1 MSYILHHFVLIW
13 SASVLTKTF
22 ENPGFFELGVEKFFK
37 DSIHRAS
44 FWHYTCSFRGQSW
57 PKWRCHTRQKF
68 SSQCQHKFL
77 WRKSI
82 SSFDT
87 SASRLYLCFFWRIK
101 RLDGNQVHPVI
112 WLSRKKNYQLFP
124 KFCRL
129 KNKFQ
134 TSCWEGTLE
143 SPCQNYKIRQFTFLL
158 SNQCS
163 GGQPEGWK
171 EKKFE
176 QGKIKCKISFRF
188 VQHFDLCT
196 VSLHSLNT
204 IAAL

>member
-1 MSYILHHFVLIW
+1 MKILD
-13 SASVLTKTF
+13 
-22 ENPGFFELGVEKFFK
+22 FFELRVEKFFE
-37 DSIHRAS
+37 DSRHRAS

-112 WLSRKKNYQLFP
+112 WLSRDQLSMISQILQAQKQVP
-124 KFCRL
+124 
-129 KNKFQ
+129 N
-134 TSCWEGTLE
+134 
-143 SPCQNYKIRQFTFLL
+143 FLL
-158 SNQCS
+158 GGDFGVTLSKLQNQTVHIS
-163 GGQPEGWK
+163 
-171 EKKFE
+171 FE
-176 QGKIKCKISFRF
+176 QS
-188 VQHFDLCT
+188 VQWWSTRGLERKE
-196 VSLHSLNT
+196 
-204 IAAL
+204 I